1 MTEQEIIKEIKK
13 DGNIMYQLTATA
25 TFLSL
30 YLKLVEKGLLT
41 KKDIED
47 INKKTESHT
56 EELVRKVAKRI
67 LEEYKED

>member
-13 DGNIMYQLTATA
+13 DGNTMYQLTATA

-47 INKKTESHT
+47 INKKIESYT
-56 EELVRKVAKRI
+56 EELVRKAAKRI
-67 LEEYKED
+67 LEEYKGE